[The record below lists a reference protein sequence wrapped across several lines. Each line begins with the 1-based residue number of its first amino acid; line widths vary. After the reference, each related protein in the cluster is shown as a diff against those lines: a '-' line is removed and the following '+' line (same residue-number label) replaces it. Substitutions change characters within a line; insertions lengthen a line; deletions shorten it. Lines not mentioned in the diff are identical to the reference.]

1 MAAMQRAAITGFCW
15 GGRISWLYASHNP
28 AESRHCLV
36 WQAGRRAQPD
46 DTQPAVDL
54 AASLAVPVLGL
65 YGGQDG
71 SIPQDSVN
79 SMRQRWQQGH
89 SGSQIVVYP
98 EAGHAFNADYRPSY
112 NAAAAQDGWQRMLA
126 WLDSHGMAAR

>member
-1 MAAMQRAAITGFCW
+1 MTP
-15 GGRISWLYASHNP
+15 S
-28 AESRHCLV
+28 
-36 WQAGRRAQPD
+36 QP
-46 DTQPAVDL
+46 VDL

-112 NAAAAQDGWQRMLA
+112 NAAAARMAGSACWPGWTATA
-126 WLDSHGMAAR
+126 WRYAEPLSLPPAPACGAAPD